1 MPATARGIR
10 VAMQGSAGSAMKWTS
25 RVITQRML
33 VLGSI
38 AIGITIGL
46 ASQAQAQVNILVS
59 PMVGSDFGGNAGC
72 PPLNGLPL
80 NGPRL
85 NECQEKTINAGVS
98 VGAVGNLY
106 GLEEEMAYAPNIFGH
121 APGFSSSVFT
131 LMINGVLIP
140 RVGPLRPYAFAGMGL
155 IRTHVELTT
164 AGTFATPDSDFGWD
178 AGGGLI
184 GFFNGRLG
192 ARGDLRYFRSAQNT
206 RVVGFTLPNSKLN
219 FWRASAG
226 IVLKF

>member
-1 MPATARGIR
+1 
-10 VAMQGSAGSAMKWTS
+10 MKLTS
-25 RVITQRML
+25 RVIIRRML
-33 VLGSI
+33 VLESLAI
-38 AIGITIGL
+38 AITIGA

-59 PMVGSDFGGNAGC
+59 PMVGSDAGGNAGC
-72 PPLNGLPL
+72 PSV

-85 NECQEKTINAGVS
+85 NDCQDKTINAGVS
-98 VGAVGNLY
+98 VGAVGSLY
-106 GLEEEMAYAPNIFGH
+106 GVEEEMAYAPNIFGD

-131 LMINGVLIP
+131 LMINGLFIP
-140 RVGPLRPYAFAGMGL
+140 RAGPLRPYAFAGMGL

-164 AGTFATPDSDFGWD
+164 TGTFATPDSNFGWD

-184 GFFNGRLG
+184 GFVSERLG
-192 ARGDLRYFRSAQNT
+192 ARGDLRYFRSAQDT
-206 RVVGFTLPNSKLN
+206 AVAGFTLRNSQLD

>member
-1 MPATARGIR
+1 
-10 VAMQGSAGSAMKWTS
+10 MKLTS
-25 RVITQRML
+25 RVIGRRML

-38 AIGITIGL
+38 AIGITIGVT
-46 ASQAQAQVNILVS
+46 SRAQAQVNILVS

-72 PPLNGLPL
+72 PPLKS
-80 NGPRL
+80 PRL

-106 GLEEEMAYAPNIFGH
+106 GVEEEMAYAPNIFGD
-121 APGFSSSVFT
+121 APGFSSTMFT
-131 LMINGVLIP
+131 LMINGLLIP
-140 RVGPLRPYAFAGMGL
+140 RVGPLRPYALAGMGL

-164 AGTFATPDSDFGWD
+164 TGTFATPDSNFGWD

-184 GFFNGRLG
+184 GLISGRLG
-192 ARGDLRYFRSAQNT
+192 ARGDLRYFRSAQDT
-206 RVVGFTLPNSKLN
+206 AVAGFTLPNSKLD

>member
-1 MPATARGIR
+1 
-10 VAMQGSAGSAMKWTS
+10 
-25 RVITQRML
+25 ML

-38 AIGITIGL
+38 AIGITIGV
-46 ASQAQAQVNILVS
+46 ANQAQAQVNILVS
-59 PMVGSDFGGNAGC
+59 PMVGVDFGGNAGC
-72 PPLNGLPL
+72 PPLNGPL

-85 NECQEKTINAGVS
+85 NECQEKPVNAGVS
-98 VGAVGNLY
+98 VGAVGTRY
-106 GLEEEMAYAPNIFGH
+106 GIEEEMAYAPNILGH

-140 RVGPLRPYAFAGMGL
+140 KVGALRPYALAGMGL

-164 AGTFATPDSDFGWD
+164 EGTFATPDSNFGWD

-184 GFFNGRLG
+184 GFISGRLG
-192 ARGDLRYFRSAQNT
+192 ARGDLRYFRSAENT
-206 RVVGFTLPNSKLN
+206 AVVGFTLPNSKLD